1 MSARLWG
8 VHLARM
14 KLPLTLFLGVFLC
27 IAFLATAHGAEHQA
41 ISLSVTDAIAIALKN
56 NRRVLISQQQY
67 ESAASGIGEAR
78 AEFLPRLDVIEAFNY
93 TDRPTL
99 VFSDLL
105 DQESFK
111 QRNFA
116 VGALNHPTPLTNLAS
131 QIRLEQSLYSGGRL
145 SANLERA
152 RASEAAAEAQQTRT
166 KQQVTMSVVNA
177 YFRVRLAEANLQ
189 VIEKALQSARSHMER
204 SRNLVEQGQAVQSD
218 FLRTQV
224 FAGDIEREKIEAES
238 AETVERSRF
247 MYQLGIEPGGFTL
260 TDPVTE
266 DAEPLA
272 DLDDLQS
279 MARRLRPDLRAT
291 EKDVEK
297 SRAAVAAAQAE
308 FYPSLG
314 LVTEYESN
322 TRKFTSS
329 GENFAVFLN
338 ARWNL
343 FNGFATSEKVTGQ
356 RAQQRQAQLI
366 HDDLIHVVALEVEQ
380 AYLGLLA
387 ARKQIEVAN
396 GNVAQAEES
405 LRILRDRYAAGLA
418 RNVDV
423 LDSETAL
430 KRAQQDLLKARAS
443 SRILRAQLNL
453 ATGQM
458 Q

>member
-1 MSARLWG
+1 
-8 VHLARM
+8 M
-14 KLPLTLFLGVFLC
+14 KLPLTLLIGVFLC
-27 IAFLATAHGAEHQA
+27 NTGFAAAYAAEHEL
-41 ISLSVTDAIAIALKN
+41 ISLSVTDAIAIAMKN
-56 NRRVLISQQQY
+56 NRRVLISQQQH
-67 ESAASGIGEAR
+67 ESAASGVGEAR
-78 AEFLPRLDVIEAFNY
+78 AEFLPRVDVIEAFNY

-116 VGALNHPTPLTNLAS
+116 IGALNHPTPLTNLAS
-131 QIRLEQSLYSGGRL
+131 QVRLEQPLYSGGRL

-166 KQQVTMSVVNA
+166 KQQVTVSVVNA
-177 YFRVRLAEANLQ
+177 YYRVLLAAANLQ
-189 VIEKALQSARSHMER
+189 VIETALQAARSHVER
-204 SRNLVEQGQAVQSD
+204 ARDLVAQGQAVRSD
-218 FLRTQV
+218 FLRAQV
-224 FAGDIEREKIEAES
+224 FSGDLEREKIEAES

-247 MYQLGIEPGGFTL
+247 MYQLGLEHGGFKL

-266 DAEPLA
+266 DSEPLGA
-272 DLDDLQS
+272 LDDLQ
-279 MARRLRPDLRAT
+279 ATAQRLRPDLRAT
-291 EKDVEK
+291 QKDVEK
-297 SRAAVAAAQAE
+297 SRAAVAAAEAD

-314 LVTEYESN
+314 LVTQYENN
-322 TRKFTSS
+322 TRNFTSG
-329 GENFAVFLN
+329 GENFAVFVT

-356 RAQQRQAQLI
+356 KAQQRQTQLI
-366 HDDLIHVVALEVEQ
+366 HDDLIHVVSLEVEQ

-387 ARKQIEVAN
+387 ARKQIEVAK

-405 LRILRDRYAAGLA
+405 LRILRDRYGAGLA

-423 LDSETAL
+423 LDGETAL
-430 KRAQQDLLKARAS
+430 KKARQDLLKAQVS
-443 SRILRAQLNL
+443 SQILRAQLKL
-453 ATGQM
+453 ATGQI